1 MSELNMEEIEFLVE
15 LLNKYP
21 TESLRKIAELEGID
35 YYRLKRL
42 YDKYYGEYVQVNAMY
57 RIEKVGLRSYIAF
70 LSVPRSELRSVAA
83 RIQQNPFMID
93 QTAMFGFKNGI
104 SSILHIP
111 KEQVKYIDEMLS
123 KYSEDYEY
131 YEVTRYPPKK
141 KRREFGEWKYSYD
154 YAVLMDILKWD
165 ARTPMKEISRMLG
178 KTRPTIRYMINKLRE
193 DGILR
198 GFIAT
203 IDMDAHDR
211 GVLGITS
218 RLDEAVLEYFK
229 DYEIMVGVLD
239 GNKYILEWFFNSKED
254 LGTKLFEFSTYVEK
268 VAIEYFDLLVDFN
281 KNRKFQ
287 RFSQMIK
294 KDGSGYRSIL
304 EF

>member
-1 MSELNMEEIEFLVE
+1 MTEPVMSELEFLVE
-15 LLNKYP
+15 ILNKHP
-21 TESLRKIAELEGID
+21 TESLKRISESEGVS

-42 YDKYYGEYVQVNAMY
+42 YDKYYGQYVQVNAMY
-57 RIEKVGLRSYIAF
+57 RIEKIGLKSYIAF

-83 RIQQNPFMID
+83 QIHKNPFMVD
-93 QTAMFGFKNGI
+93 QIAMFGFKNGI
-104 SSILHIP
+104 NSILHIP

-123 KYSEDYEY
+123 RYSEDYEY
-131 YEVTRYPPKK
+131 YEITRYPPTKK
-141 KRREFGEWKYSYD
+141 KEFGEWMYSYD

-165 ARTPMKEISRMLG
+165 ARTPLKEISQMLG
-178 KTRPTIRYMINKLRE
+178 KTRPTIRYMINKLKE
-193 DGILR
+193 DGVLR

-218 RLDEAVLEYFK
+218 RLDEAVLERFK
-229 DYEIMVGVLD
+229 DYEIVVGVLD
-239 GNKYILEWFFNSKED
+239 GNKYLLEWFFNSKED
-254 LGTKLFEFSTYVEK
+254 LGTRLFEFSSYVEK
-268 VAIEYFDLLVDFN
+268 VAIEYSDLLMDFN
-281 KNRKFQ
+281 KTPRFR

-294 KDGSGYRSIL
+294 EDGSGYRSIV